1 MHELTMQTFWG
12 TPLAL
17 LPSALL
23 LNWVVQLRVAALFRA
38 RREGEAGADVMAR
51 ARLLRKAWLAS
62 GFAVSASALAALTSG
77 VCVVFRVA
85 GQMPLLAMQALA
97 LLAMIFTSAAA
108 AVEGSAALRAVVEAE
123 RSAPHGT
130 EPD

>member
-1 MHELTMQTFWG
+1 MQTFWG

-51 ARLLRKAWLAS
+51 ARLLR
-62 GFAVSASALAALTSG
+62 
-77 VCVVFRVA
+77 
-85 GQMPLLAMQALA
+85 
-97 LLAMIFTSAAA
+97 
-108 AVEGSAALRAVVEAE
+108 
-123 RSAPHGT
+123 
-130 EPD
+130 